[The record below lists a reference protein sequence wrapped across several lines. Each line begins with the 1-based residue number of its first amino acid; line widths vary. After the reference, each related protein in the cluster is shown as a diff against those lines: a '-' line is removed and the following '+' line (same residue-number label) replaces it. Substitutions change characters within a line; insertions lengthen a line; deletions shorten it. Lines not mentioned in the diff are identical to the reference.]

1 MAALPHFLLSLTKL
15 SVCFETDNFYM
26 LPLILPPVFYLAFL
40 QHFLDTHFLNL
51 FKMENDPNAKL
62 LRIFIGES
70 DKVGFE
76 TLYETIVFEAKKKG
90 LSGATVTR
98 GIMGFGANS
107 KIHTSKLLEISS
119 DLPIIVEIVD
129 TEEKIR
135 DFTKI
140 VEQLFEES
148 KSGGLITL
156 EKAEIIRYKASK

>member
-1 MAALPHFLLSLTKL
+1 MA
-15 SVCFETDNFYM
+15 N
-26 LPLILPPVFYLAFL
+26 
-40 QHFLDTHFLNL
+40 N
-51 FKMENDPNAKL
+51 PNAKL

-70 DKVGFE
+70 DKIGFE
-76 TLYETIVFEAKKKG
+76 TLYETIVFETKKKG
-90 LSGATVTR
+90 LYGATVTR

-107 KIHTSKLLEISS
+107 KIHTAKLLEISS

-140 VEQLFEES
+140 VEKLFEES